1 MEKFKTSED
10 GIHGDTILSQ
20 MLTEMEDSIT
30 SRVLIVGITNRPDLI
45 DNSIIRTNRLDI
57 ALFIQP
63 PDERGR
69 LEIIKI
75 LTEKMPLA
83 SDVDFNEIAVS
94 TQNYTGAD
102 LTSLCREAAVNAMQN
117 NSEKISSDD
126 FAIGIKKIKPS
137 ITKEIV
143 QWYDGIKDEVSNI
156 VPKSID
162 KMFYG

>member
-1 MEKFKTSED
+1 
-10 GIHGDTILSQ
+10 
-20 MLTEMEDSIT
+20 MEDSVT
-30 SRVLIVGITNRPDLI
+30 SRVLVVGITNRPDLI

-57 ALFIQP
+57 VLFIQP
-63 PDERGR
+63 PDEKGR

-75 LTEKMPLA
+75 LTEKMPIA

-117 NSEKISSDD
+117 NSEKINSDD
-126 FAIGIKKIKPS
+126 FAVGIKKIKPS

-143 QWYDGIKDEVSNI
+143 KWYDGIKDEVSNI

-162 KMFYG
+162 KMFYR